1 MIKVLERSKKYTTET
16 EQDESNSETIKL
28 NKDGSPC
35 VKSRFNA
42 RSVLKKMSEQRQK
55 NQ

>member
-16 EQDESNSETIKL
+16 EQDESNSESIKL